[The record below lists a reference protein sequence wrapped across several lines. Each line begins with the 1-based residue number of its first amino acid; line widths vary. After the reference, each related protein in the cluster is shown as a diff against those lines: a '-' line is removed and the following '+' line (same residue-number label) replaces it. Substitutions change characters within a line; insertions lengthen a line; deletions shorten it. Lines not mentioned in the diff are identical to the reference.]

1 VTLPRTYSPVRAVRG
16 PHRDEIELVG
26 GGVLGDHFSWIALNN
41 GRHHGYAAV
50 LGHRR
55 GVGNDVVSLSL
66 EYVDDVV
73 AEAREARLV
82 RVGNVEQV
90 NGRLPIVGDVE
101 YVLEGGRRGIAPV
114 GWDEDTSGHGGAF
127 GMDPLISCW

>member
-1 VTLPRTYSPVRAVRG
+1 MSFPL
-16 PHRDEIELVG
+16 
-26 GGVLGDHFSWIALNN
+26 
-41 GRHHGYAAV
+41 
-50 LGHRR
+50 
-55 GVGNDVVSLSL
+55 L